1 MIKYTL
7 ATRNKRVPRSFIRE
21 ILKVAGDPDI
31 ISFAGGLPNA
41 SLFPVKAL
49 QKAANDLFHNRG
61 AEPLQYAAS
70 EGFEPLRE
78 WICRRYKKRFD
89 LEYLPE
95 NVLITTGSQQAL
107 DLAGKVFLED
117 GRAAVMERPGYLGAI
132 QAFSLYTDR
141 IIQVPMEDDGL
152 DLNVFEGTLK
162 RGSVGLVYVISNFQ
176 NPSGS
181 SYNLEK
187 RKAVARICAEYGVVL
202 LEDDPYGEL
211 RFSGEDLH
219 PVTSFM
225 GSGGILLGTFSKIG
239 VPGFRIG
246 WMVAEPE
253 ILDSLIVVKQAADL
267 HTSAF
272 DQQLAWQYLE
282 NEDIDKHIQDVREL
296 YGRHCALMVSL
307 IDEHFPAQV
316 RYMRPDGGMF
326 LWVTLPD
333 GCSSVELFD
342 AAVRQKVAFVP
353 GTPFH
358 ADGGGENT
366 MRLNF
371 SNADERSIEEGIR
384 RLGKCIKEYLWGKSG
399 NKVTK

>member
-1 MIKYTL
+1 MVKYTL
-7 ATRNKRVPRSFIRE
+7 AARNKRVPRSFIRE

-31 ISFAGGLPNA
+31 ISFAGGLPNP
-41 SLFPVKAL
+41 SLFPVKEL
-49 QKAANDLFHNRG
+49 RKAANDLFDNRC

-78 WICRRYKKRFD
+78 WVCQRYKNRFG
-89 LEYLPE
+89 LEYSPE

-117 GRAAVMERPGYLGAI
+117 GKAAIMERPGYLGAI
-132 QAFSLYTDR
+132 QAFSLFTDR
-141 IIQVPMEDDGL
+141 IIQVPMEHDGL
-152 DLNVFEGTLK
+152 DLNEFEGTLRK
-162 RGSVGLVYVISNFQ
+162 SSVGVVYVISNFQ
-176 NPSGS
+176 NPSGT
-181 SYNLEK
+181 SYSLEK
-187 RKAVARICAEYGVVL
+187 REAVARICTEYDVPL

-211 RFSGEDLH
+211 RFTGEDIH
-219 PVTSFM
+219 PITSFM
-225 GSGGILLGTFSKIG
+225 DSGGILLGTFSKIG

-246 WMVAEPE
+246 WMIAESE

-282 NEDIDKHIQDVREL
+282 NEDIDEHIQVIREL
-296 YGRHCALMVSL
+296 YGRHCDLMISL
-307 IDEHFPAQV
+307 IEEHFPAQV
-316 RYMRPDGGMF
+316 RYTRPDGGMF

-342 AAVRQKVAFVP
+342 EAIRQKVAFVP

-371 SNADERSIEEGIR
+371 SNADEESIEKGIR
-384 RLGKCIKEYLWGKSG
+384 RLGRCIREYLEGRTG
-399 NKVTK
+399 

>member
-1 MIKYTL
+1 MVEYIL
-7 ATRNKRVPRSFIRE
+7 ATRNRRVPRSFIRE

-41 SLFPVKAL
+41 SLFPVREL
-49 QKAANDLFHNRG
+49 QKAVNDLFDSRG
-61 AEPLQYAAS
+61 ADPLQYASS

-78 WICRRYKKRFD
+78 WICKRYKKRFG
-89 LEYLPE
+89 LEYSPE

-117 GRAAVMERPGYLGAI
+117 GRSAVMERPGYLGAI

-141 IIQVPMEDDGL
+141 IIQVPMEDDGF
-152 DLNVFEGTLK
+152 DLNVFEGALI
-162 RGSVGLVYVISNFQ
+162 RGSVGVVYMISNFQ
-176 NPSGS
+176 NPSGA
-181 SYNLEK
+181 SYSLEK
-187 RKAVARICAEYGVVL
+187 REAVARICGEYGVPLV
-202 LEDDPYGEL
+202 EDDPYGEL

-225 GSGGILLGTFSKIG
+225 ESGGILLGTFSKIG

-246 WMVAEPE
+246 WMIAESE

-272 DQQLAWQYLE
+272 DQQVAWQYLE
-282 NEDIDKHIQDVREL
+282 NEDIDKHIHEVRGL
-296 YGRHCALMVSL
+296 YGRHCDLMISL
-307 IDEHFPAQV
+307 IEEHFPAQV
-316 RYMRPDGGMF
+316 RYTRPDGGMF

-333 GCSSVELFD
+333 GCSSLELFE

-384 RLGKCIKEYLWGKSG
+384 RLGKCIKKYLEK
-399 NKVTK
+399 

>member
-1 MIKYTL
+1 MVEYIL
-7 ATRNKRVPRSFIRE
+7 ATRNRRVPRSFIRE

-41 SLFPVKAL
+41 SLFPVRELRKAV
-49 QKAANDLFHNRG
+49 NDLFDSRG
-61 AEPLQYAAS
+61 ADPLQYAAS
-70 EGFEPLRE
+70 EGFGPLRE
-78 WICRRYKKRFD
+78 WVCQRYKKRFG
-89 LEYLPE
+89 LEYSPE

-117 GRAAVMERPGYLGAI
+117 GRSAVMERPGYLGAI
-132 QAFSLYTDR
+132 QAFSLFTDR
-141 IIQVPMEDDGL
+141 IIQVPMEDDGF
-152 DLNVFEGTLK
+152 DLNLFEGALR
-162 RGSVGLVYVISNFQ
+162 RGSAGVVYLISNFQ
-176 NPSGS
+176 NPSGA
-181 SYNLEK
+181 SYSLEK
-187 RKAVARICAEYGVVL
+187 REAVARICEEYGVPL

-211 RFSGEDLH
+211 RFSGEDLR

-225 GSGGILLGTFSKIG
+225 ESGGVLLGTFSKIG

-246 WMVAEPE
+246 WMTAESE

-272 DQQLAWQYLE
+272 DQQVAWQYLE

-296 YGRHCALMVSL
+296 YGRHCDLMISL
-307 IDEHFPAQV
+307 IEEHFPAQV
-316 RYMRPDGGMF
+316 RYTRPDGGMF
-326 LWVTLPD
+326 LWITLPD
-333 GCSSVELFD
+333 GCSSLELFE

-371 SNADERSIEEGIR
+371 SNADERSIEDGIR
-384 RLGKCIKEYLWGKSG
+384 RLGKCIKEYLGE
-399 NKVTK
+399 